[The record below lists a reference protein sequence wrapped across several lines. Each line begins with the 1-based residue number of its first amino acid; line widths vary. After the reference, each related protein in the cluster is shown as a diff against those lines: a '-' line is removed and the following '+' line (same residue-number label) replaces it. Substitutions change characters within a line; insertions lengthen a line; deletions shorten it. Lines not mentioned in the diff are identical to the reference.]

1 MAAATQVA
9 REGGAVDSAPPSIEA
24 LFVAHRAR
32 LLKLATLLVDD
43 QGTAEDVVQEA
54 FAGLHRRWSR
64 LRTESSS
71 AAYLQTA
78 VVNGSRS
85 VLRRRRT
92 AREHPPP
99 QEMAH
104 ESAEDVVALGAEHAE
119 VLRALARIAPRQ
131 REVLVLR
138 YWAGLSEAEIAEALH
153 VSRGSV
159 KSTASRGLDAL
170 EHLLKEKR

>member
-1 MAAATQVA
+1 MAASTRVA
-9 REGGAVDSAPPSIEA
+9 REAAGVDTDTPPTVEA

-32 LLKLATLLVDD
+32 LLRLATLLVDD

-54 FAGLHRRWSR
+54 FAGPHRHWGS

-99 QEMAH
+99 QEVAH
-104 ESAEDVVALGAEHAE
+104 ESAEDVAALGAEHAD
-119 VLRALARIAPRQ
+119 VLRALAQIAPRQ

-138 YWAGLSEAEIAEALH
+138 YWAGLSETEIAEALH

-159 KSTASRGLDAL
+159 KSTAKPGARRPGGAS
-170 EHLLKEKR
+170 